1 MKKIALIWIVSVSF
15 AYVTKAQEFRAQT
28 SKIHVSVGG
37 AVSEEQAATF
47 ADWGITKLPKYRALI
62 IGVSDYQNAS
72 AGLRNLAEPVND
84 AQKLYDVLTT
94 HYTFEPQD
102 IIFLKNPTRG
112 QIVDSLELLAQ
123 KVKPDE
129 NLLVFYAGHGIFD
142 KKLDIG
148 YWIPADG
155 VEGRKSTFL
164 ANSELRNYLKGITS
178 KHTLLISDACFGGS
192 IFASGRSS
200 YDANDWGKFND
211 LYKGK
216 SRKALTSGNFQEVPD
231 KSIFM
236 EYLVKVLNDNV
247 KPFIAATLLYTKV
260 YGSVENNTRILPQ
273 YGAIQDAGDEGMAGS
288 FIFIRKSN

>member
-1 MKKIALIWIVSVSF
+1 MKKLVWIVALLMTFVFESE
-15 AYVTKAQEFRAQT
+15 AQEARART
-28 SKIHVSVGG
+28 EKIHVKVGG
-37 AVSEEQAATF
+37 PNSEEAATL
-47 ADWGITKLPKYRALI
+47 ADWGITKIPKYRALI
-62 IGVSDYQNAS
+62 IGVSEYQHAS

-94 HYTFEPQD
+94 HYTFEPND
-102 IIFLKNPTRG
+102 VIFLKNPTRG

-148 YWIPADG
+148 YWIPSDG

-192 IFASGRSS
+192 IFSAGRSS
-200 YDANDWGKFND
+200 YEANEMGKFND
-211 LYKGK
+211 IYKVR
-216 SRKALTSGNFQEVPD
+216 SRKALTSGNYQEVPD

-236 EYLVKVLNDNV
+236 EYLIKTLSENV
-247 KPFIAATLLYTKV
+247 KAYIAATLLYTKI
-260 YGSVENNTRILPQ
+260 YEPIQNNSRVLPQ
-273 YGAIQDAGDEGMAGS
+273 YGAIQDAGDEGVSGS
-288 FIFIRKSN
+288 FIFIRKAN